1 MNASPEFRKFSKL
14 SQLVLV
20 AACIGAHAFA
30 QAQTNLSP
38 GSGVAGGGNLHGGQP
53 YAPEP
58 GSFYRDH
65 SFFISW
71 QDQSVAPSQRF
82 TDIVGQAGSVWR
94 SPSTGESP
102 YTFTGVE
109 LFAAGS
115 GNLLDSYSFNPSAD
129 PVHFTFSRLLEGE
142 YTLRIIGTP
151 VPSPDGWWPVN
162 EWQYSFS
169 AVASPAP
176 EASTLA
182 MGAMGLIAVVAWA
195 RRQRR
200 APRTGA

>member
-1 MNASPEFRKFSKL
+1 MNASRKFSKF
-14 SQLVLV
+14 SKLVLV
-20 AACIGAHAFA
+20 ASWVGAHAVA
-30 QAQTNLSP
+30 MAQTNLSP
-38 GSGVAGGGNLHGGQP
+38 GSGAAGAGNLHGGQP
-53 YAPEP
+53 YAQEP

-82 TDIVGQAGSVWR
+82 TDIVGQASSVWR

-102 YTFTGVE
+102 YTFTGIE
-109 LFAAGS
+109 LYASGS
-115 GNLLDSYSFNPSAD
+115 GNLLNSLSFNPGAD
-129 PVHFTFSRLLEGE
+129 PVNFTFSHLLEGE
-142 YTLRIIGTP
+142 YTLRIVGKP

-182 MGAMGLIAVVAWA
+182 MGALGLIAVAAWV
-195 RRQRR
+195 RRQRH
-200 APRTGA
+200 APRNGG